1 MQFVIA
7 AVTVAVAVADVAAVA
22 AAAAALTIFVI
33 HVYALVVQ
41 HVCAFIRRL
50 LPFPQKM

>member
-7 AVTVAVAVADVAAVA
+7 AVTVAVAVVDVAAAV
-22 AAAAALTIFVI
+22 AALTIFVI